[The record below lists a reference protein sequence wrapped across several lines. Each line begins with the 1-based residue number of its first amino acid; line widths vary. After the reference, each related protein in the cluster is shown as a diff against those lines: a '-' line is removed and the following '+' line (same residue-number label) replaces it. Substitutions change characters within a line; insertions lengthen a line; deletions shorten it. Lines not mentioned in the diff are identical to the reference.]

1 MARTTDNP
9 SDASAAELISRL
21 SADGSQLVRDEIAL
35 ARIEVGEKA
44 KKVGLGA
51 GFFGAAGVLAAYGFG
66 VLLAAAVL
74 ALALV
79 MPAWAAALIVAAV
92 LLVGAGV
99 AALQGRSNVKDGTP
113 AVPEAA
119 IENVKADIAT
129 VQEARHHDH

>member
-1 MARTTDNP
+1 M
-9 SDASAAELISRL
+9 SRL

-35 ARIEVGEKA
+35 AKMEVGEKA
-44 KKVGLGA
+44 KKIGLGA
-51 GFFGAAGVLAAYGFG
+51 GFFGAAGVLAAYAFG

-99 AALQGRSNVKDGTP
+99 AALLGRSNVKDGTP

-129 VQEARHHDH
+129 VQEARHHDN